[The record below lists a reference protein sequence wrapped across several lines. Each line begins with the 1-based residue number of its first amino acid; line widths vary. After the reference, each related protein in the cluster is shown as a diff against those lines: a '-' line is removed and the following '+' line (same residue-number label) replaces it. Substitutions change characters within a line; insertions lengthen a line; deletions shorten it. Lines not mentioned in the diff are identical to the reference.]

1 MRAWFLAAVAM
12 TLLTAQ
18 AAERLHLPLF
28 VAKAAAA
35 VKDAMPGAEA
45 KIQGT
50 IAVVKKN
57 TVAGAKS
64 RNTPSNVTGAKTVES
79 LAADGAVFIMR
90 VERYWARQPIY
101 SGAVAVKAPVMPK
114 TPAFDPE
121 HAKLISGAYH
131 TIGVQIF
138 EKANVVLFV
147 DISFGARADTAMLQR
162 AYAALTQ
169 FATSELRL

>member
-1 MRAWFLAAVAM
+1 MRAWFFIAVAL
-12 TLLTAQ
+12 TLFSAQ
-18 AAERLHLPLF
+18 AAENLHLTLF

-35 VKDAMPGAEA
+35 VPDAMPGAEA
-45 KIQGT
+45 AIQGT

-64 RNTPSNVTGAKTVES
+64 LSAPSTVTGSKTAEA
-79 LAADGAVFIMR
+79 LAADGAVFIIR
-90 VERYWARQPIY
+90 VERYWARQPMR
-101 SGAVAVKAPVMPK
+101 SGAIAFKAPALPR
-114 TPAFDPE
+114 TPVFDPA
-121 HAKLISGAYH
+121 HAKLVSGAYH

-169 FATSELRL
+169 FATTELRP

>member
-1 MRAWFLAAVAM
+1 M

-18 AAERLHLPLF
+18 AAEKLHLSLF

-45 KIQGT
+45 EIQGT

-64 RNTPSNVTGAKTVES
+64 QSAPATVTGSKTAEA
-79 LAADGAVFIMR
+79 LAADGAVFIIR
-90 VERYWARQPIY
+90 LERYWARQPMS
-101 SGAVAVKAPVMPK
+101 SGGIAAKGPVLPR
-114 TPAFDPE
+114 TPAFDPG
-121 HAKLISGAYH
+121 HAKLFRGAYH
-131 TIGVQIF
+131 TNGVQTF
-138 EKANVVLFV
+138 EKANVVLLV
-147 DISFGARADTAMLQR
+147 DISFGARADPAMLQR

-169 FATSELRL
+169 FATTELKP